1 MDKQIS
7 KLKNSNFIIGFVLFV
22 QIVGMVLFFR
32 SSNHL
37 QSASIQK
44 INSLVE
50 EVGQLKEENL
60 FLSKQLQIQGDQGNA
75 NTITI
80 ENVLK
85 KIPQNLSDSE
95 LQKNLSNYQQFL
107 ISEKSRLESEKD
119 KLHNQ
124 LNQSKE
130 QISQLKETKELANA
144 FKSLNEKLYTVL
156 ILGENQKLTDTI
168 MLAVVDTQKE
178 KVSLISIPRDLYF
191 EGRKINEYY
200 EFYGIDKIS
209 SIVEKITGIQPD
221 KHIVFN
227 FKSFT
232 DLVDSLGGVDIDVDK
247 KIVDNSYP
255 TSDKKYKVVTFD
267 VGLQK
272 MDGERALEYARS
284 RKSTSDFDR
293 SERQQKIIIALKEKL
308 KSEGVLTNIQFL
320 IQTYENISSNFTS
333 NFTALEAIQ
342 AFDSYKNYQISAGNV
357 LSNEN
362 FLYSTKSTT
371 GQSILLPK
379 SGNYLELQ
387 QKILEII

>member
-7 KLKNSNFIIGFVLFV
+7 KLKNSNFIIGFILFV
-22 QIVGMVLFFR
+22 QIIGMVLFFR
-32 SSNHL
+32 TSNQL

-44 INSLVE
+44 INALVD

-60 FLSKQLQIQGDQGNA
+60 FLSQQLQIQEDQGNV
-75 NTITI
+75 NTVTI

-85 KIPQNLSDSE
+85 NVPQNLSDGE
-95 LQKNLSNYQQFL
+95 LQKNLKNYQQFL
-107 ISEKSRLESEKD
+107 ISEKDRLESEKV
-119 KLHNQ
+119 KLNNQ
-124 LNQSKE
+124 LNQNKE
-130 QISQLKETKELANA
+130 QISQLKETKKMANT
-144 FKSLNEKLYTVL
+144 FKSLNEKLFTIL

-168 MLAVVDTQKE
+168 MLAVVDTEKE

-200 EFYGIDKIS
+200 EFYGINKIY

-232 DLVDSLGGVDIDVDK
+232 DLVDSLGGVDIEVDK

-255 TSDKKYKVVTFD
+255 TSDKKYKMVSFD

-320 IQTYENISSNFTS
+320 VQTYENISSNLTS
-333 NFTALEAIQ
+333 NLTVLEAIQ

>member
-7 KLKNSNFIIGFVLFV
+7 KLKNINFIIGFILVV
-22 QIVGMVLFFR
+22 QIIGMVLFFR
-32 SSNHL
+32 SSNQLH
-37 QSASIQK
+37 SASIQK
-44 INSLVE
+44 INSLID
-50 EVGQLKEENL
+50 EVGQLKDENL
-60 FLSKQLQIQGDQGNA
+60 VLSQQLQIQEDQSDA
-75 NTITI
+75 NTLTI

-85 KIPQNLSDSE
+85 NVPQNLSDGE
-95 LQKNLSNYQQFL
+95 LQKNLKNYQQFL
-107 ISEKSRLESEKD
+107 MSEKNRLESEKSQ
-119 KLHNQ
+119 LNNQ

-130 QISQLKETKELANA
+130 QISQLKETKELAST
-144 FKSLNEKLYTVL
+144 FQSLNEKLYSVL

-168 MLAVVDTQKE
+168 ILAVVDTEKE

-209 SIVEKITGIQPD
+209 TIVEKITGIKPD

-232 DLVDSLGGVDIDVDK
+232 DLVDSLGGVDIEVDK

-255 TSDKKYKVVTFD
+255 TSDKKYKVVTFEP
-267 VGLQK
+267 GLQK

-308 KSEGVLTNIQFL
+308 KSAGVLTNIQFL
-320 IQTYENISSNFTS
+320 VQTYENISSNFSS
-333 NFTALEAIQ
+333 NLTALEAIQ

-362 FLYSTKSTT
+362 FLYSSKSTT

-379 SGNYLELQ
+379 SGNYLDLQ